1 MSSKDR
7 AIERIEEI
15 HNRLVSYKELHE
27 QLTDIEMTYDNLDWV
42 DITKP
47 HHIDIELPRAI
58 NEVESKIEEI
68 ESKLERI

>member
-1 MSSKDR
+1 MTVKDK

-15 HNRLVSYKELHE
+15 HDKLVSYKELHE

-42 DITKP
+42 DIYKP

-58 NEVESKIEEI
+58 NEVESKIEQM

>member
-1 MSSKDR
+1 MKAS
-7 AIERIEEI
+7 ERIKEI
-15 HNRLVSYKELHE
+15 ENRLIQYKELYD
-27 QLTDIEMTYDNLDWV
+27 QINDIEMIYDNLDWV
-42 DITKP
+42 DIYKP

>member
-1 MSSKDR
+1 MKAS
-7 AIERIEEI
+7 ERIKQIE
-15 HNRLVSYKELHE
+15 NDLRDYKELLQALE
-27 QLTDIEMTYDNLDWV
+27 DMEMIYDNLDWV
-42 DITKP
+42 DIYKP

>member
-1 MSSKDR
+1 MKAS
-7 AIERIEEI
+7 ERIKEI
-15 HNRLVSYKELHE
+15 ENRLIQYKELHE
-27 QLTDIEMTYDNLDWV
+27 NLTDIEMVYDNLDWV
-42 DITKP
+42 DIYKP

>member
-1 MSSKDR
+1 MKAS
-7 AIERIEEI
+7 ERIKEI
-15 HNRLVSYKELHE
+15 ENRLIQYKELHE
-27 QLTDIEMTYDNLDWV
+27 NLIDIEMIYDNLDWV
-42 DITKP
+42 DIYKP

>member
-1 MSSKDR
+1 MKAS
-7 AIERIEEI
+7 ERIKEI
-15 HNRLVSYKELHE
+15 ENRLIQYKELYD
-27 QLTDIEMTYDNLDWV
+27 QLNDIEMTYDNLDWV
-42 DITKP
+42 DIYKP

>member
-1 MSSKDR
+1 MTVKDK

-15 HNRLVSYKELHE
+15 HDRLVSYKELHE
-27 QLTDIEMTYDNLDWV
+27 QLTDIEMIYDNLDWV
-42 DITKP
+42 DIYKP

>member
-1 MSSKDR
+1 MSIKDR
-7 AIERIEEI
+7 AIEKIEEI
-15 HNRLVSYKELHE
+15 HDILVRYRELHQ

-42 DITKP
+42 DIYKP

-58 NEVESKIEEI
+58 SSVENRIEVI